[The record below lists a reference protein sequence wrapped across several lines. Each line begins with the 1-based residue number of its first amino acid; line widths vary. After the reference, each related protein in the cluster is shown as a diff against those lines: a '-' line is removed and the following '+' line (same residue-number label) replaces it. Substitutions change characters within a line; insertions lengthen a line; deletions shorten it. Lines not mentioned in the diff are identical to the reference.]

1 MTTIRSCT
9 PIRIVDAVEPSV
21 AFWRD
26 RFGFTVENEVPAD
39 DGTLIFASVTNGS
52 VELMF
57 QTRASVLAD
66 TPESVRDN
74 KAREL
79 AGDATVL
86 FMHVDD
92 IVEIERAV
100 DGAPI
105 VKPRHDTFYGMTEL
119 YVREP
124 SGMVVGFAAPTLP
137 KIE

>member
-1 MTTIRSCT
+1 MAIIRSCT
-9 PIRIVDAVEPSV
+9 PVRIVAAVEPSI

-26 RFGFTVENEVPAD
+26 RFGFTLENEVPAD
-39 DGTLIFASVTNGS
+39 DGTLIFASVTNGT
-52 VELMF
+52 VELMY

-66 TPESVRDN
+66 TPDALREK

-92 IVEIERAV
+92 IAEIERAV

-105 VKPRHDTFYGMTEL
+105 VKPRHDTFYGMTEI

-124 SGMVVGFAAPTLP
+124 SGMVVGFAAPTVP
-137 KIE
+137 NAE